1 MIFNV
6 IGLIIGV
13 MILAAG
19 LFYLIKE
26 KKDVESR
33 KIYSI
38 VSVAGAVIVVFILLR
53 ICL

>member
-26 KKDVESR
+26 KEDAESR

-38 VSVAGAVIVVFILLR
+38 VSVVGAVIVIFILLR

>member
-26 KKDVESR
+26 KWEILSLT
-33 KIYSI
+33 SI
-38 VSVAGAVIVVFILLR
+38 AFPSEIL
-53 ICL
+53 